1 MRGRE
6 RQREREKDSER
17 DAVRCRLID
26 DENSNEEHPCHGERS
41 DKKRRAR
48 ENKMRK
54 RRKGEEGGRDK
65 EGCPLIGAVK
75 KSIASSRVS
84 INGAK

>member
-54 RRKGEEGGRDK
+54 RRKGEEGGREK
-65 EGCPLIGAVK
+65 EGGSLNYKG
-75 KSIASSRVS
+75 ASSPGIDQRC
-84 INGAK
+84 